1 MTATNLR
8 PFVPSGEDF
17 ELAQRFFAAI
27 GFETEF
33 DAGDVIGLRLGDARF
48 LLQRFCNRELQD
60 NFMVAFDVPDVDDW
74 WRRLEASGAL
84 DLPGVRAKPPTDYPW
99 GRREIHVIDPAGV
112 LWHIGTRASPR
123 S

>member
-1 MTATNLR
+1 MTASNLR

-17 ELAQRFFAAI
+17 ELAKRFFAAI

-33 DAGDVIGLRLGDARF
+33 DTGDVVGLRLGDAQF

-74 WRRLEASGAL
+74 WRKLESSGAL

-99 GRREIHVIDPAGV
+99 GRREIHLIDPAGV
-112 LWHIGTRASPR
+112 LWHIGTRTSPR